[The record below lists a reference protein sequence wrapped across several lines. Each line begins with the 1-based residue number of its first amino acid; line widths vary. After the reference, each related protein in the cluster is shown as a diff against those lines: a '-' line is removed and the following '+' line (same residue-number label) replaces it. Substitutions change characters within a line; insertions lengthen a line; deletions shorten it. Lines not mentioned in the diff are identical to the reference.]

1 MLNSM
6 ATINVNV
13 NNKVKKEATEILDA
27 LGISMS
33 TAINIFL
40 TQVTRTR
47 SIPFEIISPKP
58 TRRLKKA
65 LKEADKIVSGK
76 INSKGYDDVDELFKD
91 LDNID

>member
-13 NNKVKKEATEILDA
+13 NNEVKKEATEILDA